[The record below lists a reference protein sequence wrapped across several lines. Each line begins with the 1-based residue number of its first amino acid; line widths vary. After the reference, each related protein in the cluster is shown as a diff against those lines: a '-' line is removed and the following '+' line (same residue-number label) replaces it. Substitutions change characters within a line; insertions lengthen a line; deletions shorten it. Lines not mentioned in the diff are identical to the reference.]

1 MPKLLGSTLGANIKK
16 NTASVWTDSGR
27 DNCQLQTL
35 GSPLSRSTYS
45 LIESGK
51 GNLLVNNLVGLQIV
65 FAVTYEEFFKDISPL
80 QEDST
85 MPTLKGKD

>member
-1 MPKLLGSTLGANIKK
+1 M
-16 NTASVWTDSGR
+16 WTDSGR
-27 DNCQLQTL
+27 DSCQLQTL

-65 FAVTYEEFFKDISPL
+65 FAVTYEEFFKDIWSSYINHDNYRNVLSTL
-80 QEDST
+80 QHAIQTIEI
-85 MPTLKGKD
+85 MIEINAK

>member
-1 MPKLLGSTLGANIKK
+1 M
-16 NTASVWTDSGR
+16 WTDSGR

-65 FAVTYEEFFKDISPL
+65 FAVTYEEFFKDISHL

-85 MPTLKGKD
+85 MPPLKGKD